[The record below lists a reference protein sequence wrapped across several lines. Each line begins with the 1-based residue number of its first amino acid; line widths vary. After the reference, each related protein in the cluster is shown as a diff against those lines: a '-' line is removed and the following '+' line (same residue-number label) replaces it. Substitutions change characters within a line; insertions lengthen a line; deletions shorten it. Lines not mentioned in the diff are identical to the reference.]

1 MRLHPQ
7 FLMQLLVHST
17 KNCSKIEQLIM
28 IHMKYSPTK
37 YEVSMKIRNL
47 VLFAFTLAIFLV
59 GEMSLAQTFS
69 MINVDASKFP
79 LIRTRFLA
87 LNEAGKEYQN
97 LVPADFMVRENG
109 IPVNASVRID
119 CVPSKEP
126 PTANVVLI
134 LDRSQSMDNKIPPL
148 NEQRWDWVKQ
158 GATDFIN
165 QFPFNPPSEMAIVS
179 FSTLPVFEQN
189 FTNNRNTLISA
200 VNRIKLNGT
209 TVYEGPILD
218 TSFGAVRLLSR
229 KQPQLRNVI
238 VFLTDGQPNDKP
250 PTNVILDSLRKYGIT
265 FYAITVGM
273 PMNPDLAT
281 IASSTGGKSFFADTK
296 EKLSDI
302 YKAIALEISSANDC
316 YLEYTAPYGCGE
328 ASRFRKIDV
337 RVLRPTPP
345 FTSSTTYIAPP
356 QSVAQ
361 VVVSDPTLDLGDPAP
376 NTSSS
381 KQISISPKQSR
392 LRIDSVNIVPAGFYT
407 IVNMDG
413 RTFPFTLDTGQT
425 WRPTI
430 QFNQGNV
437 KQFRQSTLQ
446 FVGSPCPPSIALVGG
461 RTNIFVINPND
472 TATYSLCDTIDIK
485 WAGVEPSQPINIFYT
500 TDGNN
505 ANPQWTLLQGG
516 ATGLAYRWIPP
527 VPGNSY
533 RIKVEVAQK
542 QEYKWV
548 QSYSGIGLDT
558 CSSIVSDL
566 QQLYLYVGG
575 GFSDTVRFSNTVR
588 IGSQGG
594 LDGFVSKLD
603 TDGNSQWT
611 VSMGGTADDQVIG
624 VTTTDNNG
632 VYAAG
637 NFTSRNA
644 TFGGSP
650 LTLKN
655 IDFRSIFLAYIDKD
669 GNISW
674 VRSATGS
681 NTLGCNAR
689 IDNIG
694 VTTNRNQIVIR
705 GRYNGRIE
713 FSGST
718 LFLNRS
724 LVGPSQPT
732 YPFFAVFNLDG
743 TLVSLSESNSIA
755 PIYSTSSIN
764 DNKGNTYSTGTFTGT
779 LSSPPFSSTSV
790 GLRDVFVRKF
800 GGTPGSSDSSE
811 KVFKVVAPLISFTVP
826 KLVMSPISQGQTSN
840 NTFTAVLKNISDLP
854 VILSNS
860 VISGTNRSDFTIAT
874 GIAGTVLQPGATLS
888 IEINFSPS
896 AVSTQTALLTINGNC
911 NSSAQVALEG
921 EGLIPCKFDMPS
933 TYLVGS
939 SSLNVKVSKT
949 EPCLIRNS
957 SNQSWTGNLTLQG
970 TNADEFE
977 IQIPTTTCTVRYSNN
992 TSTICPFGLNGG
1004 ECLRDLS
1011 ISFTPKGPGVRTAQL
1026 IVDVCGSPQ
1035 QITLVGN
1042 AVSPVINVTP
1052 LDWGLVRRDVP
1063 VTRQVTITN
1072 TNDSLPAIIDSIGLS
1087 VPNDNNYVLGANVP
1101 ANGTRLGSKE
1111 SRTFDVTYTPKTEEI
1126 HLNFVAVYSSGNSSP
1141 ATGELKGRGFV
1152 PDIIGTSVNF
1162 DKTPVNTQ
1170 SSQNLFVVISNPD
1183 TVVPL
1188 AIRSITLAN
1197 PTVFGF
1203 VNGTQ
1208 TTNLVIPAK
1217 DSIRIGITFLPTAA
1231 KVYTESLFV
1240 VNDSKAGIDSI
1251 ITTEVPLRGEGIDI
1265 TGGSVIRFGDVLQC
1279 DSTQTI
1285 DASIS
1290 NPGVSD
1296 IDVEYVFSNADST
1309 AFEIDPPTRR
1319 FSIQGLGTYRF
1330 SIRFKPSSSRNFS
1343 TILTFNNSVK
1353 PIVYQLTGNGVS
1365 SSLDVSVSKTPNFI
1379 IGSRLPVTLSVKTPD
1394 LGSVKIQKLAFG
1406 ISYDSDALLTYDT
1419 SFTDNN
1425 WNWVITKVQKDSL
1438 YITGTTLSNPLASN
1452 TTINLLNIIYLLNFT
1467 PSPKLP
1473 IGVNWVNKSDYTCLL
1488 PNYSQGEVNVTT
1500 ACFSSGREVTFST
1513 VQYMLAVNPNPPNSN
1528 TINLQYNL
1536 ALNTSYSVEI
1546 FNMLGEKVATVDSGD
1561 NAKPGA
1567 YNTSI
1572 DVSALSNGTYYVK
1585 MVAGPFTETKQ
1596 LILSR

>member
-1 MRLHPQ
+1 
-7 FLMQLLVHST
+7 
-17 KNCSKIEQLIM
+17 
-28 IHMKYSPTK
+28 
-37 YEVSMKIRNL
+37 MKIRNL
-47 VLFAFTLAIFLV
+47 LICAFSLATLLA
-59 GEMSLAQTFS
+59 GEISIAQTFS

-87 LNEAGKEYQN
+87 LNEVGKEYQN
-97 LVPADFMVRENG
+97 LVPADFVVTENG
-109 IPVNASVRID
+109 VPVNASVRID

-134 LDRSQSMDNKIPPL
+134 LDRSQSMVTVIPPQ

-165 QFPFNPPSEMAIVS
+165 QFPFNPPSEMALLS
-179 FSTLPVFEQN
+179 FATNPVFEQN
-189 FTNNRNTLISA
+189 FTNNRGTLINA
-200 VNRIKLNGT
+200 VNKIKLQGT
-209 TVYEGPILD
+209 TVYEKPILD
-218 TSFGAVRLLSR
+218 SSFGAVRLLVDKR
-229 KQPQLRNVI
+229 PQLRRVI
-238 VFLTDGQPNDKP
+238 VFLTDGQPDNPP
-250 PTNVILDSLRKYGIT
+250 PTKQILDSLRAYGIT

-273 PMNPDLAT
+273 PMNEDLAT
-281 IASSTGGKSFFADTK
+281 IASGTGGKSFFADTK

-302 YKAIALEISSANDC
+302 YKAIALEIASANDC
-316 YLEYTAPYGCGE
+316 YMEYTAPFGCGE
-328 ASRFRKIDV
+328 ASRLRRIDV
-337 RVLRPTPP
+337 RFRRATPP
-345 FTSSTTYIAPP
+345 VSAFTTYTAPP

-361 VVVSDPTLDLGDPAP
+361 VVVSEPTLDFGDPAAS
-376 NTSSS
+376 TSST
-381 KQISISPKQSR
+381 KQLTITPKRSP
-392 LRIDSVNIVPAGFYT
+392 LRIEASNIVPSGFYT

-413 RTFPFTLDTGQT
+413 KTFPFTLDTGQT
-425 WRPTI
+425 WKPTI
-430 QFNQGNV
+430 QFNQGSV
-437 KQFRQSTLQ
+437 KQFRQATLQ

-461 RTNIFVINPND
+461 RTSIFIINPND
-472 TATYSLCDTIDIK
+472 TATYSLCDTVDIK
-485 WAGVEPSQPINIFYT
+485 WAGVEPNQPVNIFYT
-500 TDGNN
+500 TDGNKP
-505 ANPQWTLLQGG
+505 NPQWNLIQRGVS
-516 ATGLAYRWIPP
+516 GLSYRWIPP
-527 VPGNSY
+527 ISSKEF

-548 QSYSGIGLDT
+548 QSLGGRGIDS
-558 CSSIVSDL
+558 CNSIITDP
-566 QQLYLYVGG
+566 QELYLYVGG
-575 GFSDTVRFSNTVR
+575 GFSETVNFSSSTQVT
-588 IGSQGG
+588 SQGG
-594 LDGFVSKLD
+594 LDGFITKFD
-603 TDGNSQWT
+603 TDGNHQWT
-611 VSMGGTADDQVIG
+611 VPLGGTAEEIVIG
-624 VTTTDNNG
+624 VATLDNNG

-637 NFTSRNA
+637 HFNSRNA
-644 TFGGSP
+644 TFGGTP
-650 LTLKN
+650 LTMKN
-655 IDFRSIFLAYIDKD
+655 VDLRNIFLTYVDKD
-669 GNISW
+669 GNIAW
-674 VRSATGS
+674 VRYSTGS

-689 IDNIG
+689 VDNVG
-694 VTTNRNQIVIR
+694 VVSSTKQIVVS

-718 LFLNRS
+718 AFIQRPLGANLQTF
-724 LVGPSQPT
+724 
-732 YPFFAVFNLDG
+732 PFYAVFNQDG
-743 TLVSLSESNSIA
+743 TLASLTESRTVTA
-755 PIYSTSSIN
+755 RLTTSSVN
-764 DNKGNTYSTGTFTGT
+764 DSKGNTYSTGTYSGT
-779 LSSPPFSSTSV
+779 LSSPPLSSTSA
-790 GLRDVFVRKF
+790 GLTDIFVRKY

-811 KVFKVVAPLISFTVP
+811 NVFKVVAPLIAFTVP
-826 KLVMSPISQGQTSN
+826 KLVMTPISQGQTSN

-860 VISGTNRSDFTIAT
+860 TISGVNRGDFTIAT
-874 GIAGTVLQPGATLS
+874 GIAGTVLQPGASLS

-896 AVSTQTALLTINGNC
+896 AVSTQIAILTINGNC

-921 EGLIPCKFDMPS
+921 EGLVPCKFDMPPS
-933 TYLVGS
+933 FTVGS
-939 SSLNVKVSKT
+939 SSLNVKIAKT

-957 SNQSWTGNLTLQG
+957 SNQTWSGKLTLQG

-977 IQIPTTTCTVRYSNN
+977 ILIPVTSCTVRNVNSVSTTCT
-992 TSTICPFGLNGG
+992 FGLNGG
-1004 ECLRDLS
+1004 ECLKDVE

-1026 IVDVCGSPQ
+1026 VVDVCGSPQ
-1035 QITLVGN
+1035 QITLIGN
-1042 AVSPVINVTP
+1042 AVSPIISVTP
-1052 LDWGLVRRDVP
+1052 LDWGLVRRNVP

-1111 SRTFDVTYTPKTEEI
+1111 SRTFDVTYTPKTEEV
-1126 HLNFVAVYSSGNSSP
+1126 HQNFVAVYSSGNSSP
-1141 ATGELKGRGFV
+1141 ATGELKGRGYV
-1152 PDIIGTSVNF
+1152 PDIVGTPVNF

-1170 SSQNLFVVISNPD
+1170 SPQNLFVVISNPD

-1208 TTNLVIPAK
+1208 TTNLVVPAK
-1217 DSIRIGITFLPTAA
+1217 DSIRIGMTFLPTTAR
-1231 KVYTESLFV
+1231 VYTESLLV
-1240 VNDSKAGIDSI
+1240 LNDSKDGTDSI
-1251 ITTEVPLRGEGIDI
+1251 LTTEIPLRGEGIDI
-1265 TGGSVIRFGDVLQC
+1265 TGGSIIRFGDVLQC

-1296 IDVEYVFSNADST
+1296 IDVDCVFSNADST
-1309 AFEIDPPTRR
+1309 SFEIDPPTRR
-1319 FSIQGLGTYRF
+1319 FSIQGLDTYRF
-1330 SIRFKPSSSRNFS
+1330 KIRFKPSSSRSFS

-1353 PIVYQLTGNGVS
+1353 PIVYQLTGSGVGAT
-1365 SSLDVSVSKTPNFI
+1365 LDVSASKTPNFI
-1379 IGSRLPVTLSVKTPD
+1379 IGSRLPITLSVKTPD

-1419 SFTDNN
+1419 LFTDNN

-1438 YITGTTLSNPLASN
+1438 YVTGTTLSNPLASN

-1473 IGVNWVNKSDYTCLL
+1473 IGVNWVNKSDYTCLV

-1546 FNMLGEKVATVDSGD
+1546 FNMLGEKVTTVDSGD

-1567 YNTSI
+1567 YNASI

-1585 MVAGPFTETKQ
+1585 MVAGPYTETKQ